1 MRDVNRQRSPEATPN
16 RRAQRVGMWL
26 YTGLGCARSPKKMLA
41 DRRIVDRSKL
51 EDDVAASSHSEV
63 GGNIGEFPLPN
74 HEEVKLSAAP
84 TREASFVQGGLGRRR
99 LADSSVFE
107 AVNVN
112 VPCHSCGT
120 LITGALYMGYDRAY
134 CSAAACDKV
143 IGSQC
148 QPDWD
153 LWRDCLGKFA
163 TAPTFYSCHPQAKH
177 TERGPSRLCY
187 KLVDESSRGRARPSK
202 RFGGAL
208 HVLCFGTLR
217 RPARVPSRG
226 RAGILFII
234 CRNKG

>member
-1 MRDVNRQRSPEATPN
+1 
-16 RRAQRVGMWL
+16 
-26 YTGLGCARSPKKMLA
+26 MLA

-143 IGSQC
+143 IGSHC

-202 RFGGAL
+202 RFGGVL
-208 HVLCFGTLR
+208 HVPCFGTLR
-217 RPARVPSRG
+217 HPARVPSRG
-226 RAGILFII
+226 RAETLFII
-234 CRNKG
+234 WWITFMS